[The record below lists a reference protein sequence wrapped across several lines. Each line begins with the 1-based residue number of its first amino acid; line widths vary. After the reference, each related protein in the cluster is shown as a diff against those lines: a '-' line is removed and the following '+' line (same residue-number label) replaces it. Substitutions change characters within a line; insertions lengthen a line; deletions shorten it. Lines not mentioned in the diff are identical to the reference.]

1 MTERSHNTG
10 AGEPRV
16 AEGPDVTLIAAALAR
31 WSGQTVTSIDVGPR
45 CPSVMGV
52 RDIVLPSTLRTVGCH
67 GTSMWLDIDERILM
81 VRIGQHTRVSAAIP
95 DPRYAAIT
103 IHMSGGA
110 SVHINDHRR
119 FVNVR
124 VVDPATVRR
133 YVSAAGPNVTSVT
146 RADVQ
151 RITRTA
157 LSVDRTIAEA
167 LADTAVV
174 AGVGQRIASEALYAA
189 RVSPWRAGH
198 AVLQHEWCTVLDALH
213 VESMRALSIGLAAS
227 AQEPLPS
234 LAWSIP
240 ATVYGRTRLSDG
252 TPLVRERC
260 TSAWTLTWA
269 PGVQT

>member
-16 AEGPDVTLIAAALAR
+16 AEGPDVTLIAAALGR
-31 WSGQTVTSIDVGPR
+31 WSGLTVTSIDVGPR

-103 IHMSGGA
+103 IHMSSGA
-110 SVHINDHRR
+110 SVHISDHRR
-119 FVNVR
+119 FVNAR

-151 RITRTA
+151 RITRAA
-157 LSVDRTIAEA
+157 LSVDRTVAEA
-167 LADTAVV
+167 LADEQIAGADLGADANDAAVVEVAQRLLRAVRDVAGDLLRAQLGV
-174 AGVGQRIASEALYAA
+174 AGVDLVLLDVDRGEDVIGHQALREDDRVLVVVALPRHERHEQVAPQR
-189 RVSPWRAGH
+189 
-198 AVLQHEWCTVLDALH
+198 
-213 VESMRALSIGLAAS
+213 
-227 AQEPLPS
+227 
-234 LAWSIP
+234 
-240 ATVYGRTRLSDG
+240 
-252 TPLVRERC
+252 
-260 TSAWTLTWA
+260 
-269 PGVQT
+269 